1 MPGAHHD
8 AVQVA
13 HVTIA
18 DEHLPAI
25 EDVVISVPDGSG
37 RDTEDMPARL
47 RLRDRDCGQAASV
60 RDDRQPGLLLDFVA
74 KVQDFRHTQLGSL
87 HHGAHGATDP
97 RQLLDDDGLRQV
109 SQAHPP
115 VVAADGY
122 PEPALTRDQPRQVML
137 DLLRRLH
144 IWYARPYRGL
154 GKGSN
159 LLA

>member
-74 KVQDFRHTQLGSL
+74 KVQDFR
-87 HHGAHGATDP
+87 
-97 RQLLDDDGLRQV
+97 QV